1 MSNFT
6 RTGALAKR
14 GELYNYLA
22 RVAEVVD
29 NEDVFAEEFG
39 DLGVFGARGA
49 RGAHLV
55 RLRQEVP
62 VALLGAYITALDG
75 DESWGPSEAVVEQ
88 LRELY
93 VAIESGDVNLALDA
107 IDHLLDERH
116 PLDALLEAEQR
127 RYD

>member
-107 IDHLLDERH
+107 IDHLLG
-116 PLDALLEAEQR
+116 R
-127 RYD
+127 RRSRGTWVAWSPR